1 MTECKYPTCTNG
13 VGQQDRDDYRDTT
26 FCSIQCEVKLEHIKA
41 DAQDAQ
47 DSMHAEAEEPEGYF

>member
-1 MTECKYPTCTNG
+1 MSD

-41 DAQDAQ
+41 DAMDAK